1 MMKRRFKK
9 KKKPATGELLL
20 RGKTHNGLLHL
31 KTQLAERLGGPGRG
45 LQPSISLI
53 IAYK

>member
-1 MMKRRFKK
+1 MMKRRFK